1 MCASICLCFVWG
13 ENNSKRLTS
22 GVKALKVK
30 IVPEK
35 ELECCVSKEKVRN
48 NGLIK
53 QICLFNQLNER
64 GSKSAREKSFE
75 NLTRK
80 TAAE

>member
-1 MCASICLCFVWG
+1 MKTTRKGLA
-13 ENNSKRLTS
+13 S

-35 ELECCVSKEKVRN
+35 ELEGCVSKEKVRN

-64 GSKSAREKSFE
+64 GNESERRVLKI
-75 NLTRK
+75 RK